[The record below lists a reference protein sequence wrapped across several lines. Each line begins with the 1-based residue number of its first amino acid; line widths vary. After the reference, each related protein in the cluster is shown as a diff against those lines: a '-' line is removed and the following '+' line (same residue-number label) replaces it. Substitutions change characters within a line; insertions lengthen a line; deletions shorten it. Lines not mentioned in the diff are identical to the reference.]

1 MANERPTI
9 GIIGG
14 TGDLGSG
21 LARRWSVAGYTVG
34 LGSRSKDK
42 AEAAAGKLGASVRGA
57 NNVGAARAGDIVV
70 IAVPYPNHAASL
82 PLQSSLMSKTY
93 LKSDHFN
100 GGGSPP
106 VAYGD
111 VFFIRSSHFDCSL
124 SFVAL
129 ASFAQIVEH
138 CAISINLSTLAPT
151 APRTAPQTAPG
162 RLPTPNPPNAPIAVA
177 ATVLAAAP
185 SSFSFTHF
193 LHSSADWVGKL
204 TSVRRNAP
212 AMGFARLRTSITA
225 STLHGFTTQT
235 GRV

>member
-1 MANERPTI
+1 MANKRPTI

-93 LKSDHFN
+93 LKSDHFKHD
-100 GGGSPP
+100 
-106 VAYGD
+106 D
-111 VFFIRSSHFDCSL
+111 VTHRDGL
-124 SFVAL
+124 ETRDDGRGLAL
-129 ASFAQIVEH
+129 
-138 CAISINLSTLAPT
+138 
-151 APRTAPQTAPG
+151 
-162 RLPTPNPPNAPIAVA
+162 
-177 ATVLAAAP
+177 
-185 SSFSFTHF
+185 
-193 LHSSADWVGKL
+193 VG
-204 TSVRRNAP
+204 
-212 AMGFARLRTSITA
+212 
-225 STLHGFTTQT
+225 TLHDTRKWGCICEVRGLRSCGLHNSSRCSCQT
-235 GRV
+235 NC